1 MWITR
6 DALAFRRVGA
16 AHAPSPD
23 VRCAHPGLRSLG
35 GGWRSGILPT
45 LATYAGSR
53 GMGSPSRIIAGR
65 SWTTEPLHV
74 A

>member
-1 MWITR
+1 MWGVC
-6 DALAFRRVGA
+6 DVLAFPGVGA

-35 GGWRSGILPT
+35 GGWRSGILPA

-53 GMGSPSRIIAGR
+53 GMGTPSRIIAGR
-65 SWTTEPLHV
+65 SWKTETLHV
-74 A
+74 S